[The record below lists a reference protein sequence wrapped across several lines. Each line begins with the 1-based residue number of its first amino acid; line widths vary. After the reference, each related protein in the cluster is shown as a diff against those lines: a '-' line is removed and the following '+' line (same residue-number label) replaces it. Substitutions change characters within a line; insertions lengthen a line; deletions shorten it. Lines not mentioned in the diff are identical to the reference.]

1 MWNQSINLYR
11 CSSDLQKKSSHD
23 TFQIEQVWT
32 VLIKTPYDVMMSG
45 MKMFS
50 VKSRIQLKD
59 IWYELKFRL
68 AVCSHLCSWCQNV
81 SWYLLQMLFSLYWF
95 YFLHFFGGRYF
106 PLTSQLCQVL
116 NENKLWDY
124 LCSHVLRWRR
134 NLLSWELIPSGCES
148 WCCDAASLRFMSN
161 TRMDPFNQVLPDS
174 RWVQWSDQVDDTMSL
189 ICSTRWSN

>member
-11 CSSDLQKKSSHD
+11 YSSDLQKKSSHD

-134 NLLSWELIPSGCES
+134 NLLSWELISRIFRQAVRADVVTLSVWGLWATRGWIHLIRCCRTVVEFSG
-148 WCCDAASLRFMSN
+148 LI
-161 TRMDPFNQVLPDS
+161 
-174 RWVQWSDQVDDTMSL
+174 RWTTWWV
-189 ICSTRWSN
+189 